1 MTTQTAISPELARLA
16 QRRTRA
22 MGASLADELARGIAQ
37 EAIFSLDPEFGFM
50 VDEEDAYSQ
59 KDALISAFAVN
70 DVVING
76 NRFDVRVIDEENRV
90 SVSRALIGT
99 RYFQRGTLVV
109 RMEGTLSGSIVGF
122 IPAAEWQRLD
132 KEANDQQTIYT
143 KAAFSSGFD
152 LAKTLQDISEQPAP
166 AMQSPPKAP
175 EAFELATFVANRIE
189 LIAARQRQI
198 VEGTLARP
206 EIWPQLENVVAH
218 WSRGLFRRVL
228 SSGAAW
234 NQRLDRIS
242 EKLGSKFNK
251 LSKEDVRALAAKIG
265 EAFGGQPESSEFRQ
279 ALLVVLTREELA
291 RSLPASLLQKASAA
305 AESVLSGRA
314 VADAVKDV
322 SKNRVAVDVAA
333 IIKRGRQQFSG
344 FVQASAEELASAY
357 TQMAL
362 QPVYSTHSQDPQA
375 GVEAINE
382 ALTMLEAAEL
392 AERIAKLDADLA
404 QL

>member
-1 MTTQTAISPELARLA
+1 M
-16 QRRTRA
+16 
-22 MGASLADELARGIAQ
+22 
-37 EAIFSLDPEFGFM
+37 
-50 VDEEDAYSQ
+50 
-59 KDALISAFAVN
+59 
-70 DVVING
+70 
-76 NRFDVRVIDEENRV
+76 
-90 SVSRALIGT
+90 
-99 RYFQRGTLVV
+99 
-109 RMEGTLSGSIVGF
+109 
-122 IPAAEWQRLD
+122 
-132 KEANDQQTIYT
+132 
-143 KAAFSSGFD
+143 
-152 LAKTLQDISEQPAP
+152 
-166 AMQSPPKAP
+166 
-175 EAFELATFVANRIE
+175 
-189 LIAARQRQI
+189 
-198 VEGTLARP
+198 
-206 EIWPQLENVVAH
+206 AH

-242 EKLGSKFNK
+242 EKLGAKFNK
-251 LSKEDVRALAAKIG
+251 LSKEDVRTLAAKIG

-333 IIKRGRQQFSG
+333 IIKRGRQQISG